1 MVRKK
6 QKDNYYIIRL
16 LCSISSNTND
26 SSLMRLFLSIFLFS
40 SLLNSQIN
48 PNNIDIVRDNYG
60 VPHIFAKTDAEL
72 AYGLAWANAE
82 DDFTTIQEAY
92 LAGNGMLSKY
102 IGLEGAPAD
111 FITQFIGSKEI
122 IDEKIGEISEEYYDV
137 ISGYAQGLNSY
148 ARNNPDKVLYK
159 KLFPITPKMMMMYS
173 QLQLFISN
181 QGADW
186 AGRILNNDTQDDF
199 LDQNL
204 TGSNVIAMNSNKTDN
219 GETFLAINTHQPLEG
234 PTSWYEVH
242 LNSEEGTNIIGT
254 LYPGTPH
261 VLIGVNENLGWS
273 HTVNY
278 PDKTDVFKLR
288 MKNNRKYIVDGEEY
302 KLEKLK
308 AKISIKVLGIPITI
322 NRKYFKSIYGP
333 TLKNKSGYYSIRTPT
348 LFNIRAL
355 EQWWR
360 MGKSKNFTEFY
371 NNLKMKQIPGFN
383 IGYADKYDTIFYLS
397 NAILPKR
404 AEGYNWKGVVTGD
417 TKKTLWDKFYKV
429 EDLPQVIQP
438 NAGFIYNANH
448 SPFKSTSIDENPKEE
463 DYNSNMGFETY
474 DNNRSIRLKHLI
486 DSYEKVSFK
495 DFKKIKYDNSFPSK
509 FNYSFMDISIIEN
522 LKLKNEDLN
531 FEILSKIQKWDRST
545 NIDSNGA
552 AIYGVLYYNLVRNY
566 RDQILE
572 NNNIVTKEILLSALS
587 DVNFYLKEN
596 FGSIDITLGDYQK
609 LVRGDKEIP
618 IWGLP
623 DVITAMTS
631 RPYKNGKIRVFAGE
645 SYIGL
650 IRFTKD
656 GPEMESII
664 SYGNSD
670 NSNSDHYSDQMELYS
685 KFKTKKMTFNRDD
698 IYRNAKS
705 IYKPK

>member
-1 MVRKK
+1 ML
-6 QKDNYYIIRL
+6 RL
-16 LCSISSNTND
+16 LLLLLFTTTISY
-26 SSLMRLFLSIFLFS
+26 
-40 SLLNSQIN
+40 SQIN
-48 PNNIDIVRDNYG
+48 PENIDIVRDQFG
-60 VPHIFAKTDAEL
+60 IPHIFGKTDAEV

-82 DDFTTIQEAY
+82 DDFNTIQEAY
-92 LAGNGMLSKY
+92 LAGNAMLSNY
-102 IGLEGAPAD
+102 IGLKGAPAD
-111 FITQFIGSKEI
+111 FITQFIGSKEL
-122 IDEKIGEISEEYYDV
+122 IDEKIGEISNDYLKV
-137 ISGYAQGLNSY
+137 ISAYAQGLNSY
-148 ARNNPDKVLYK
+148 AEKNPDKVLYK

-219 GETFLAINTHQPLEG
+219 GETFLAINTHQPLDG

-278 PDKTDVFKLR
+278 PDKTDVYKLR

-308 AKISIKVLGIPITI
+308 AKISVKILGFPIKI

-348 LFNIRAL
+348 LFNVKAL
-355 EQWWR
+355 EQWWK

-371 NNLKMKQIPGFN
+371 NTLKMKQIPGFN
-383 IGYADKYDTIFYLS
+383 IGYADKYDTIFYIS
-397 NAILPKR
+397 NGIIPKR
-404 AEGYNWKGVVTGD
+404 AEGFNWKGIVPGD
-417 TKKTLWDKFYKV
+417 TKRTLWTEYYDI

-438 NAGFIYNANH
+438 KAGFIYDANH
-448 SPFKSTSIDENPKEE
+448 SPFKSTSAEENPKEE
-463 DYNSNMGFETY
+463 DFSDRMGYETY
-474 DNNRSIRLKHLI
+474 DNNRSTRLIELI
-486 DSYEKVSFK
+486 ESYDKVSYE
-495 DFKKIKYDNSFPSK
+495 DFKLIKYDNSFPTK
-509 FNYSFMDISIIEN
+509 FNYTRMDISIVEM
-522 LKLKNEDLN
+522 LKLEKDHEL
-531 FEILSKIQKWDRST
+531 FEILDIIQKWDRKT
-545 NIDSNGA
+545 DIDSQGA
-552 AIYGVLYYNLVRNY
+552 GIFGILYYQLVWNY
-566 RDQILE
+566 RDEIYK
-572 NNNIVTKEILLSALS
+572 NNIVTQETLISALT
-587 DVNFYLKEN
+587 DVREYLIDN
-596 FGSIDITLGDYQK
+596 FGSINITLGDFQK

-623 DVITAMTS
+623 DVITAMSS
-631 RPYKNGKIRVFAGE
+631 RPYKDGMHKVTQGE

-650 IRFTKD
+650 VRFNKK
-656 GPEMESII
+656 GPVLESII

-670 NSNSDHYSDQMELYS
+670 NPNSEHYSDQMELYS
-685 KFKTKKMTFNRDD
+685 KFKTKKMTFDKEK
-698 IYRNAKS
+698 IYREAKS
-705 IYKPK
+705 IYSPD

>member
-1 MVRKK
+1 MRML
-6 QKDNYYIIRL
+6 RL
-16 LCSISSNTND
+16 LLLLLFTTTISY
-26 SSLMRLFLSIFLFS
+26 
-40 SLLNSQIN
+40 SQIN
-48 PNNIDIVRDNYG
+48 PENIDIVRDQFG
-60 VPHIFAKTDAEL
+60 IPHIFGKTDAEV

-82 DDFTTIQEAY
+82 DDFNTIQEAY
-92 LAGNGMLSKY
+92 LAGNAMLSNY
-102 IGLEGAPAD
+102 IGLKGAPAD
-111 FITQFIGSKEI
+111 FITQFIGSKEL
-122 IDEKIGEISEEYYDV
+122 IDKKIGEISDDYLKV

-148 ARNNPDKVLYK
+148 AEKNPDKVLYK

-219 GETFLAINTHQPLEG
+219 GETFLAINTHQPLDG

-278 PDKTDVFKLR
+278 PDKTDVYKLR

-308 AKISIKVLGIPITI
+308 AKISVKILGFPIKI

-348 LFNIRAL
+348 LFNVKAL
-355 EQWWR
+355 EQWWK

-371 NNLKMKQIPGFN
+371 NTLKMKQIPGFN
-383 IGYADKYDTIFYLS
+383 IGYADKYDTIFYIS
-397 NAILPKR
+397 NGIIPKR
-404 AEGYNWKGVVTGD
+404 AEGFNWKGIVPGD
-417 TKKTLWDKFYKV
+417 TKRTLWTEYYDI

-438 NAGFIYNANH
+438 KAGFIYDANH
-448 SPFKSTSIDENPKEE
+448 SPFKSTSAEENPKEE
-463 DYNSNMGFETY
+463 DFSDRMGYETY
-474 DNNRSIRLKHLI
+474 DNNRSTRLIELI
-486 DSYEKVSFK
+486 ESYDKVSYE
-495 DFKKIKYDNSFPSK
+495 DFKVIKYDNSFPTK
-509 FNYSFMDISIIEN
+509 FNYTRMDISIVEM
-522 LKLKNEDLN
+522 LKLEKDHEL
-531 FEILSKIQKWDRST
+531 FEILDIIQKWDRKT
-545 NIDSNGA
+545 DIDSQGA
-552 AIYGVLYYNLVRNY
+552 GIFGILYYQLVWNY
-566 RDQILE
+566 RDEIYK
-572 NNNIVTKEILLSALS
+572 NNIVTQETLISALT
-587 DVNFYLKEN
+587 DVREYLIDN
-596 FGSIDITLGDYQK
+596 FGSINITLGDFQK

-623 DVITAMTS
+623 DVITAMSS
-631 RPYKNGKIRVFAGE
+631 RPYKDGMHKVTQGE

-650 IRFTKD
+650 VRFNKE
-656 GPEMESII
+656 GPVLESII

-670 NSNSDHYSDQMELYS
+670 NPDSEHYTDQMDLYS
-685 KFKTKKMTFNRDD
+685 KFKTKKMTFDKEQ
-698 IYRNAKS
+698 IYKEAKS
-705 IYKPK
+705 IYNPN